1 MLSSTTH
8 IPDSGTFRKKK
19 PILASSIA
27 GHVILWVSCKVR
39 VFFSLYLPVSNFKTV
54 LFCKV
59 FRLYFVNRS
68 NLFIMRSWHWYI
80 ESKNHWLIKQM
91 KKENTIAE
99 FLTRTLYTAIICTC
113 FRIFLSTY
121 LSLLSVKALNE
132 LNFLPGNNIFT
143 FISGIC
149 VQNF

>member
-1 MLSSTTH
+1 
-8 IPDSGTFRKKK
+8 
-19 PILASSIA
+19 
-27 GHVILWVSCKVR
+27 
-39 VFFSLYLPVSNFKTV
+39 
-54 LFCKV
+54 
-59 FRLYFVNRS
+59 
-68 NLFIMRSWHWYI
+68 
-80 ESKNHWLIKQM
+80 M

-143 FISGIC
+143 FISGIRE
-149 VQNF
+149 QNFQYINFLLSRFFPNRNLIQVCFAINGPLIRTRYYHAYTNVITHSLYSGLYDHISSYMYDIPCSHITFVQLFIRLLMKVASGNAVYF